1 MDPYTVVLPGLKVM
15 VDRATWWEFA
25 WQQTPLTACP
35 QQVKDGVGEREIL
48 GGQAAFLACARG
60 RKSGYQRR
68 KVFSHSSSST
78 RVLICRRR
86 CAPRW
91 LHPICCFFT
100 IRLLTT

>member
-1 MDPYTVVLPGLKVM
+1 MD
-15 VDRATWWEFA
+15 
-25 WQQTPLTACP
+25 ACLARLFH
-35 QQVKDGVGEREIL
+35 GEREIL

-78 RVLICRRR
+78 WVLICRKR

-100 IRLLTT
+100 IRFTPSNPAHSVRGPKYVVKKGKTPVGVAKTPKRC